1 MFSAVF
7 EDYFCAAIL
16 RRSRMVSSS
25 FFHVTAQMS
34 VAMMQ
39 AAVKSQNVAFQP
51 RDECPAIWPTTIFE
65 SRASPSR

>member
-1 MFSAVF
+1 
-7 EDYFCAAIL
+7 
-16 RRSRMVSSS
+16 MVSSS